1 MQEKL
6 RSASEDDFQERQK
19 FRDRYEMEKIT
30 DPRETAEM
38 WELLGRDLDN
48 GSVVDLR
55 KLD

>member
-19 FRDRYEMEKIT
+19 FRDRYEMGKIT